1 MNFSNSIMKLIDH
14 RKLCRK
20 IDTRK
25 GLLINAFKFPLQH
38 LCSNTTTIFATVP
51 TKELTIISPY
61 LDKMSQVVK
70 ARLTKSISKHN
81 KFCKLRVIFQTS
93 NGLKNYFC
101 FNNFAPETLQS
112 SFNFKFLCGTCT
124 VSHFS
129 MTSRHFQSIRIF
141 PQEQVNQSKVPCEA
155 LLGITC
161 LFVTIK

>member
-1 MNFSNSIMKLIDH
+1 MKLIDH

-61 LDKMSQVVK
+61 LDKMYQVVK
-70 ARLTKSISKHN
+70 TRLTKSISK
-81 KFCKLRVIFQTS
+81 
-93 NGLKNYFC
+93 GLKNYFC

-124 VSHFS
+124 VSYFS
-129 MTSRHFQSIRIF
+129 MTSRHFEVGVSEHQNFSPRAGKSIK
-141 PQEQVNQSKVPCEA
+141 ST
-155 LLGITC
+155 L
-161 LFVTIK
+161 

>member
-61 LDKMSQVVK
+61 LDKMYQVVK
-70 ARLTKSISKHN
+70 TRLTKSISKHN

-124 VSHFS
+124 VSYFS
-129 MTSRHFQSIRIF
+129 MTSRHFEVGVSEHQNFSPRAGKSIK
-141 PQEQVNQSKVPCEA
+141 ST
-155 LLGITC
+155 L
-161 LFVTIK
+161 

>member
-25 GLLINAFKFPLQH
+25 DLLINAFKISF
-38 LCSNTTTIFATVP
+38 TTSLFKHHYYICYCTYIRTYNHFT
-51 TKELTIISPY
+51 L
-61 LDKMSQVVK
+61 SQVVK
-70 ARLTKSISKHN
+70 TRPTKSISKHN